1 MKKFI
6 LETLVI
12 AIAIISIM
20 SFVGHM
26 ERNYTR
32 CNCKIVEVD
41 CIKVGAVDQ
50 QGHRWN
56 FKAGGLKVG
65 DKVTLIMHD
74 SFTTGDIT
82 DDIVKGVKQQ

>member
-12 AIAIISIM
+12 AIVIISIV
-20 SFVGHM
+20 SFINYT

-32 CNCKIVEVD
+32 CNCKVVEVD
-41 CIKVGAVDQ
+41 CIEVGAIDQ

-56 FKAGGLKVG
+56 FMADGLKVG

-82 DDIVKGVKQQ
+82 DDIVKGVK

>member
-1 MKKFI
+1 MKKFT

-12 AIAIISIM
+12 AIMIVSTMTLIN
-20 SFVGHM
+20 HT

-32 CNCKIVEVD
+32 HNCKVVEVD
-41 CIKVGAVDQ
+41 CIEVGAVDQ

-56 FKAGGLKVG
+56 FIADDLQVG
-65 DKVTLIMHD
+65 DTVTLIMHD

-82 DDIVKGVKQQ
+82 DDIVKGVK

>member
-12 AIAIISIM
+12 TMGIVSIM
-20 SFVGHM
+20 SLISHT

-32 CNCKIVEVD
+32 HNCTVVEVD
-41 CIKVGAVDQ
+41 CIEVGAVDQ

-56 FKAGGLKVG
+56 FMADDLQVG
-65 DKVTLIMHD
+65 DTVTLIMHD

-82 DDIVKGVKQQ
+82 DDIVKGVKQ

>member
-1 MKKFI
+1 MKKFTF
-6 LETLVI
+6 ETLII
-12 AIAIISIM
+12 AIMIVSTM
-20 SFVGHM
+20 SLINHT

-32 CNCKIVEVD
+32 RNCEIVEVD
-41 CIKVGAVDQ
+41 CIEVGAVDQ

-56 FKAGGLKVG
+56 FMADGLKVG

-82 DDIVKGVKQQ
+82 DDIVKGVK